1 MSIRSASGISS
12 LGNLSLFAFITLSGR
27 SHSVSGGLFFV

>member
-1 MSIRSASGISS
+1 MLIRSGSGISS
-12 LGNLSLFAFITLSGR
+12 LGDPSLFAFITLSGR

>member
-1 MSIRSASGISS
+1 MLIRSASGISS
-12 LGNLSLFAFITLSGR
+12 LGNHLLFAFITLSGR